1 MELINANIRAENS
14 PQKSLLGKKNSF
26 KEVGRCFVFLGSD
39 IGGDSSGLNCP
50 RARFNY
56 LVDGQQLVYNENDFI

>member
-1 MELINANIRAENS
+1 M
-14 PQKSLLGKKNSF
+14 
-26 KEVGRCFVFLGSD
+26 FVFLGSKA
-39 IGGDSSGLNCP
+39 GGDSSGLNCP